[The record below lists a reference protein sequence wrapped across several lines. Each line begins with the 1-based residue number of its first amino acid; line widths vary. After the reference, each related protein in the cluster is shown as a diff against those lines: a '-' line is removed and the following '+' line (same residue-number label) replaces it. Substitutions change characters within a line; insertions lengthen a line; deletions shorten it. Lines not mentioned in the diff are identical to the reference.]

1 MNKLLVWLPI
11 LALMTGCE
19 HNPTVPEVRV
29 VEVKVP
35 VPVKCI
41 DRLPATPELEPV
53 PEGDI
58 VAQTVARAKRER
70 QLIEHA
76 NKLKLLASPCTKD
89 IK

>member
-1 MNKLLVWLPI
+1 MNKLLISLSSLVL
-11 LALMTGCE
+11 LAGCE
-19 HNPTVPEVRV
+19 HNPTVPEVKV

-41 DRLPATPELEPV
+41 DRLPDSPELEPI

-76 NKLKLLASPCTKD
+76 NKLKLLATPCTKD
-89 IK
+89 SK